1 MPRIARGVSVLVAI
15 AATGHSACARSDSL
29 PVPFGFSPASG
40 GSHLA
45 LEAKFLGLPDAVRIR
60 DAHRLLTLQPH
71 PAGSPRDRELA
82 DWTAQQFRSAGLD
95 DVQITT
101 HEVLV
106 SEPLDVTVD
115 MVLPKVWRASM
126 RELPV
131 DGDSDTAI
139 APAVAGLPHYAY
151 SASGQVTAPVVYA
164 GYGTAADYEWLARQG
179 IDVRDRI
186 VVVRHSG
193 PQRYR
198 GAAVWAAEQ
207 RGAAGILMYPDPR
220 DEPQGKSKPYPD
232 AIVAESRIE
241 RGSVAY
247 DFLVPGDPLTPG
259 WPSVA
264 GAKRIDRRFAT
275 ALPKIPS
282 LPLSIADVRPI
293 LQSLGGVAVPDWLR
307 SGLVPDLRAG
317 PGPALVRMK
326 VTLGEHIRP
335 IWTVTG
341 MLHGSS
347 STGEVVIV
355 GNHRDAWIYGGVDP
369 ATGSAAL
376 VELARAFGELH
387 RGGWRPKRSIVFA
400 SWDAEELALTS
411 STEWAEQHEEWLRDH
426 AVAYLN
432 VDSAASGLRFVAGA
446 APSLMRVI
454 AAAADA
460 VRDPA
465 SRVSIAATARSRWSM
480 DRGAPLRGVD
490 IEVVEDRLGGGS
502 DYTVFLNHL
511 GVPAADL
518 AFDGPLPVYHSVH
531 DTHEFVARVADPEF
545 RYTTTLVKVL
555 GIAALRLL
563 DGDAIPLDVQAAAA
577 IIQKYIAETSE
588 RLAAGGSETIVD
600 VGKAADEL
608 EQAAAAFSAARDAA
622 IAAADGPRLAEL
634 NRRALAFERAF
645 IDPPGLTGRPWFRH
659 LLLAPD
665 RTYAPRVLPG
675 ITDAIDRGDSERI
688 VAEAARLARAL
699 RRAAASL
706 R

>member
-1 MPRIARGVSVLVAI
+1 MRRRGVSVLVTI
-15 AATGHSACARSDSL
+15 ATTAHVACARPEPPS
-29 PVPFGFSPASG
+29 VPFGFSPASG
-40 GSHLA
+40 ASHLA
-45 LEAKFLGLPDAVRIR
+45 LEATFLGLPDAIRIR
-60 DAHRLLTLQPH
+60 DTHRLLTLQPH

-82 DWTAQQFRSAGLD
+82 DWIAQEFRGAGLE
-95 DVQITT
+95 DVQITA
-101 HEVLV
+101 HEVLLP
-106 SEPLDVTVD
+106 EPREVAVD

-151 SASGQVTAPVVYA
+151 SASGQVTAQVVYA
-164 GYGTAADYEWLARQG
+164 GYGTAADYEWLTRQT
-179 IDVRDRI
+179 INVRDRI

-198 GAAVWAAEQ
+198 GAAVWAAEE

-220 DEPQGKSKPYPD
+220 DEPREKGKPYPD
-232 AIVAESRIE
+232 AITAESRIE

-264 GAKRIDRRFAT
+264 GAKRIDRRAAT
-275 ALPKIPS
+275 SLPKIPS
-282 LPLSIADVRPI
+282 IPLSIADVRPI
-293 LQSLGGVAVPDWLR
+293 LQSLGGAAVPDWLR
-307 SGLVPDLRAG
+307 SDLVPDLRAG

-326 VTLGEHIRP
+326 VSLAEHIRP

-341 MLHGSS
+341 MLRGS
-347 STGEVVIV
+347 GGAAGDVVIV

-369 ATGSAAL
+369 ATGSAAI
-376 VELARAFGELH
+376 VELARTFGELH
-387 RGGWRPKRSIVFA
+387 RGGWGPKRSILFA

-411 STEWAEQHEEWLRDH
+411 STEWAEEHEEWLRDH

-432 VDSAASGLRFVAGA
+432 VDSAASGSRFVAGA

-454 AAAADA
+454 AGAADA
-460 VRDPA
+460 VRDPS
-465 SRVSIAATARSRWSM
+465 SRVSVAATARSRWSM
-480 DRGAPLRGVD
+480 DRGAPVRGGD

-531 DTHEFVARVADPEF
+531 DTHQFVARVADPEF
-545 RYTTTLVKVL
+545 RYTTSLVKVL
-555 GIAALRLL
+555 GIAALRLM
-563 DGDAIPLDVQAAAA
+563 DGDAIPIDVQAAAA
-577 IIQKYIAETSE
+577 TILKYVAETGE
-588 RLAAGGSETIVD
+588 RVAGGESATLAEIRKAAG
-600 VGKAADEL
+600 EL

-622 IAAADGPRLAEL
+622 IASGDAARLAEL
-634 NRRALAFERAF
+634 NRRAIALERAF
-645 IDPPGLTGRPWFRH
+645 IDPQGLNGRPWFRH

-665 RTYAPRVLPG
+665 RTYAPRVLPDLA
-675 ITDAIDRGDSERI
+675 DAIDHGDSERMA
-688 VAEAARLARAL
+688 AEAARVARAL